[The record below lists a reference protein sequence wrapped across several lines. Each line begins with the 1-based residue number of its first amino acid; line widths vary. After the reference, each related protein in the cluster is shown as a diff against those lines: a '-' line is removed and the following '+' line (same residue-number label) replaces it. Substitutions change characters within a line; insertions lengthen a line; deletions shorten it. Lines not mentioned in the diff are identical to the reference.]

1 MKTRFTLILAV
12 LISTI
17 SFAQQGINYKAL
29 IKEENGN
36 VRSNEVVT
44 IRFTIL
50 DALSD
55 GNIEYQGTHYNVMT
69 DANGIAIVTIGE
81 GFQSLSYSFF
91 SELDWGSNMY
101 YLRVEIGNAS
111 GLDYVDMGTTQFK
124 TVPYAISAANVSG
137 LVAIDEGN
145 GTGWRLKG
153 VDPSN
158 YDDIG
163 HNAVD
168 LSESSS
174 SAGIN
179 GASGLNAFAVG
190 KNARASGDHS
200 IAIGNGTKAEGEGSI
215 AMGIN
220 NTVEP
225 NALFT
230 IGKGPVNTSSG
241 NAMVIY
247 KNGKSTFYEDMTVNR
262 WLTVKDLLIA
272 EDGMVLTGEIN
283 RGGTDDM
290 IPVAYGS
297 VSSTGAIYASGGS
310 FEVTKNA
317 AHTYT
322 ITVADPNTNVDLALS
337 HSNSATTVSTISGQ
351 FRTSSISHSNGSVRV
366 HIFDSSFGQVANS
379 FQFVIYKQ

>member
-17 SFAQQGINYKAL
+17 SIAQQSINYKAL
-29 IKEENGN
+29 IKDDNGN
-36 VRSNEVVT
+36 ALINANNINVH
-44 IRFTIL
+44 FTIYEGA
-50 DALSD
+50 ALTREVYFESRP
-55 GNIEYQGTHYNVMT
+55 NVST
-69 DANGIAIVTIGE
+69 DANGILIINIGE
-81 GFQSLSYSFF
+81 GVTNYDF
-91 SELDWGSNMY
+91 SDINWGNDEHW
-101 YLRVEIGNAS
+101 LNVQIDIGD
-111 GLDYVDMGTTQFK
+111 GLVDMGTTQFK

-153 VDPSN
+153 VDPAN

-174 SAGIN
+174 PAGIN

-247 KNGKSTFYEDMTVNR
+247 KTGKSTFYEDMTVNR
-262 WLTVKDLLIA
+262 WLTVKDLFIA

>member
-1 MKTRFTLILAV
+1 M
-12 LISTI
+12 
-17 SFAQQGINYKAL
+17 
-29 IKEENGN
+29 
-36 VRSNEVVT
+36 
-44 IRFTIL
+44 
-50 DALSD
+50 
-55 GNIEYQGTHYNVMT
+55 
-69 DANGIAIVTIGE
+69 
-81 GFQSLSYSFF
+81 
-91 SELDWGSNMY
+91 
-101 YLRVEIGNAS
+101 
-111 GLDYVDMGTTQFK
+111 
-124 TVPYAISAANVSG
+124 
-137 LVAIDEGN
+137 AIDPGFKSGCKLVCLDEQGALLHN
-145 GTGWRLKG
+145 ETIYPHPPQSDSKG
-153 VDPSN
+153 AMKKITS
-158 YDDIG
+158 
-163 HNAVD
+163 
-168 LSESSS
+168 L
-174 SAGIN
+174 IN
-179 GASGLNAFAVG
+179 SFRIDA
-190 KNARASGDHS
+190 

-247 KNGKSTFYEDMTVNR
+247 KTGKSTFYEDMTVNK
-262 WLTVKDLLIA
+262 WLTVKDLFIA

-290 IPVAYGS
+290 IPIAYGS